1 MRYYGSNCLERS
13 VIRFFDYKTL
23 PVTPVTQSWLSN
35 SAALFALWYVGTL
48 FIAATTHIYTVT
60 TVTMLASH
68 CLRDESTRHVERSA
82 CNSSVPM
89 QDCVHHSAI
98 AWGIVSPAPEPKAS
112 GAAASAVPLPIAAAS
127 EGGARR
133 AALGRRRRRSRLLG
147 GLLRVSRGGRGRR
160 LARGGRKHLQS
171 LPILCSA
178 CISRR
183 VVWGMTVGRPPVASR
198 PWR

>member
-127 EGGARR
+127 EGGAPPLAAAAAAPAFLAGFFEFPAGGVDGGSR
-133 AALGRRRRRSRLLG
+133 AAADDGCCTG
-147 GLLRVSRGGRGRR
+147 AG
-160 LARGGRKHLQS
+160 AA
-171 LPILCSA
+171 P
-178 CISRR
+178 
-183 VVWGMTVGRPPVASR
+183 
-198 PWR
+198 